1 MSTIAQVAWV
11 MEGPVRKRPEARFT
25 RLLMRRGE
33 TCRIDRRFPA
43 DPGPAR
49 GRLGVLRGG
58 VDLLVPA
65 GDSARVPASRKDV
78 PVMSGVGN
86 EVLVVEL
93 SG

>member
-11 MEGPVRKRPEARFT
+11 LEGSARDGRAARFT

-33 TCRIDRRFPA
+33 TCRIDRRF
-43 DPGPAR
+43 R
-49 GRLGVLRGG
+49 RLRVLLGVAWVTCEG

-65 GDSARVPASRKDV
+65 GESVEVPVSRKDFA
-78 PVMSGVGN
+78 VMSGVGDDA
-86 EVLVVEL
+86 LVVEL